1 MVLGMTPF
9 TLFHVVL
16 SLIGIAAGFVVLHG
30 WITARRREHWT
41 EIFLIST
48 AATVITGFLF
58 PITVF
63 TPALGFGIASTVV
76 LAVAIAA
83 RYWKRLAGHW
93 RETYIVCG
101 LIALYLNS
109 FVLVVQ
115 AFQKVPALNA
125 LAPTGTEQP
134 FALVQGLLLVFFIFA
149 GYLSLRRFPMVHA

>member
-16 SLIGIAAGFVVLHG
+16 SLIGIVAGFVVLHG

-41 EIFLIST
+41 EVFLTST
-48 AATVITGFLF
+48 AATVITGFMF

-63 TPALGFGIASTVV
+63 TPALGVGIASAIV
-76 LAVAIAA
+76 LAVAIAS
-83 RYWKRLAGHW
+83 RYWKHLSGHW
-93 RETYIVCG
+93 RETYIVSG

-115 AFQKVPALNA
+115 AFQKVPTLHA
-125 LAPTGTEQP
+125 LAPTGSEQP

>member
-1 MVLGMTPF
+1 MLFGMTAF

-16 SLIGIAAGFVVLHG
+16 SLVGILAGFVVLHG
-30 WITARRREHWT
+30 WLTARRREHWT
-41 EIFLIST
+41 EVFLIST

-58 PITVF
+58 PIATI
-63 TPALGFGIASTVV
+63 TPAVGVGIASTVV
-76 LAVAIAA
+76 LVVAIVA
-83 RYWKRLAGHW
+83 RYWKHAAGHW
-93 RETYIVCG
+93 RETYIVSA

-134 FALVQGLLLVFFIFA
+134 FALAQGLLLVFFIFA
-149 GYLSLRRFPMVHA
+149 GFRSLQRYPMLPA